1 MTAQDVIERLQ
12 ATRSEWEPFGV
23 AAMFL
28 FGSVSRDE
36 AREESDIDL
45 MVEFSKPVGLFEFIG
60 LQTRLA
66 ELLGR
71 RVDLVTPA
79 ALKPRIRDRV
89 LAEAI
94 RAA

>member
-1 MTAQDVIERLQ
+1 MTARDVIERLQ

-28 FGSVSRDE
+28 FGSISRGD
-36 AREESDIDL
+36 AGDDSDIDL
-45 MVEFSKPVGLFEFIG
+45 IVEFSQPVGLFQFIG
-60 LQTRLA
+60 LQDRLA

-71 RVDLVTPA
+71 RVDLVTAA